1 MDAAAQDSPEPD
13 ELDDYPLR
21 RPRTF
26 AFCQVI
32 GLGDRMP
39 CGFASCRHNLLSD
52 ELRGETFTDTVDLWQ
67 IETCSLAVAAR
78 GRRSALEVA
87 RITGLCE
94 SSVEEWQRRG
104 IRKIKAKLD
113 IAEFDWPPMNR
124 GFKLDVKGVDGLD
137 RLVAARWKLP
147 MPALK
152 VAPVKL
158 LTREQAAAL
167 FGADHIHPRYGERRA
182 ATVQADGQSDAL
194 PGPPP
199 SENRRDGAM

>member
-1 MDAAAQDSPEPD
+1 VDVAAQDSLELD
-13 ELDDYPLR
+13 ELPAEFPLR

-26 AFCQVI
+26 AYCLAL
-32 GLGDRMP
+32 GLGTRIP
-39 CGFASCRHNLLSD
+39 CPFATCKHSLLVD
-52 ELRGETFTDTVDLWQ
+52 EIRGQVHDDGADLWQ
-67 IETCSLAVAAR
+67 IETCSLAVSGR

-147 MPALK
+147 MPALN
-152 VAPVKL
+152 VAPARL

-167 FGADHIHPRYGERRA
+167 FGADHIHPRYGERKA
-182 ATVQADGQSDAL
+182 ASVQSD
-194 PGPPP
+194 G
-199 SENRRDGAM
+199 